1 MINVGCVLLVTSAAG
16 DRRNVM
22 SLAWQTPVSS
32 QPSLVG
38 IAVARTHFTAELIA
52 QSREFVLNVPGADLL
67 PQVGASGS
75 ISGRAIDKFEKVKI
89 TAVPAQV
96 VQAPLIRE
104 CLGHVECRVV
114 EQHTLGDHIFFVGE
128 IVAASANQG
137 LFEENRWHEQVQL
150 LHHLGGDHYYLAGN
164 RLLRG

>member
-1 MINVGCVLLVTSAAG
+1 
-16 DRRNVM
+16 M

-52 QSREFVLNVPGADLL
+52 QSREFVLNVPGGADLL
-67 PQVGASGS
+67 PPQVGASGS
-75 ISGRAIDKFEKVKI
+75 ISGGRAIDKFEKVKI

-114 EQHTLGDHIFFVGE
+114 EQHTLGDHIFFL
-128 IVAASANQG
+128 SAK
-137 LFEENRWHEQVQL
+137 
-150 LHHLGGDHYYLAGN
+150 
-164 RLLRG
+164 